1 MKIGID
7 TQEVVSW
14 IREILGYDVSETADS
29 YRFYEPE
36 KPDGKALTVTKT
48 QLDAILTSLQ
58 EKKVDGDT
66 TLFSEQQYEVIV
78 RQEPPL
84 FFSRARSGNAMEPLE
99 DTANGITYELS
110 RLSDEHVVFLLW
122 KTAELDLQNLLHR
135 GSHVR
140 RLLRMRMHLRPE
152 IDEPNELDVLEF
164 LATSAFRP
172 GSLSLKVSS
181 QITTRVSRFKQ
192 LAEAYMFQFGY
203 NTDIALVPLS
213 NMEELL
219 RGARMSRMKRV
230 KEDEI
235 DPPRK
240 LYKKD
245 LVQHYLLGISAES
258 PFMEY
263 LSYYH
268 IAEHFFESVFKDN
281 LIEQIREQI
290 TLPDF
295 SYHRKTDISKLIRL
309 VTRSILIR
317 AQEPTYNEEEALRL
331 TLAKHVTIADLVE
344 KLNQY
349 DDSLVGYYRAKPVP
363 FSEGKVVNLLDGNQE
378 CVTAD
383 LAGRIYKTRN
393 ALVHSKEGDRAKFT
407 PFRDDRDLAREIPL
421 ARFVAE
427 SIVLSTSS
435 PIS

>member
-1 MKIGID
+1 MEVGIN
-7 TQEVVSW
+7 TQEIVSW
-14 IREILGYDVSETADS
+14 IREILGGDVSETADS
-29 YRFYEPE
+29 YRFYAPE
-36 KPDGKALTVTKT
+36 KLDAKALTATKT
-48 QLDAILTSLQ
+48 QLDAVLTSLQ
-58 EKKVDGDT
+58 EKNVDGDM

-78 RQEPPL
+78 RQESTL
-84 FFSRARSGNAMEPLE
+84 FFPRVRFGNAVEPLE

-110 RLSDEHVVFLLW
+110 PLSHELVVFLLW
-122 KTAELDLQNLLHR
+122 KTAELDPQNRLHR
-135 GSHVR
+135 GIHVR
-140 RLLRMRMHLRPE
+140 RLWRVRPQFRPE
-152 IDEPNELDVLEF
+152 IDEPNELGVLEF
-164 LATSAFRP
+164 LATSAFR
-172 GSLSLKVSS
+172 SLSLKVSS
-181 QITTRVSRFKQ
+181 QITTPVSRFKQ
-192 LAEAYMFQFGY
+192 LADAYMFQLGY

-219 RGARMSRMKRV
+219 RGARMSRMRRAKV
-230 KEDEI
+230 DEI

-240 LYKKD
+240 LYEKE
-245 LVQHYLLGISAES
+245 LVHHYLLGISSES

-281 LIEQIREQI
+281 LIEQIREQL

-295 SYHRKTDISKLIRL
+295 SYHRKKDISKLIKL
-309 VTRSILIR
+309 VTRSIQIR
-317 AQEPTYNEEEALRL
+317 DQETTFNEEEALRL
-331 TLAKHVTIADLVE
+331 TLAKHVTIEDLVK

-349 DDSLVGYYRAKPVP
+349 DDSLVDYYGANPVP
-363 FSEGKVVNLLDGNQE
+363 FSEGKVVNLIDGNQE
-378 CVTAD
+378 RVTRD

-407 PFRDDRDLAREIPL
+407 PFQDDRDLAREIPL